1 MTRVPVLRFVQQNFS
16 TVGIFILVGAANLKD
31 RKGWLPSAKLKPTF
45 TFFFGRDFA
54 IFNTFSWQNPYQE
67 K

>member
-1 MTRVPVLRFVQQNFS
+1 MEKSVKFISAIKDATNQIFVY
-16 TVGIFILVGAANLKD
+16 LKFNQCME
-31 RKGWLPSAKLKPTF
+31 KGWLPSAKLKPTF
-45 TFFFGRDFA
+45 TFLGRNFA